1 MIEVYLLITGF
12 ICLALAGYQ
21 DFKTRKP
28 FIIMPALT
36 LIGLAVNPLLGAVI
50 AIFALFTLYG
60 LPNKVNEKFGKA
72 DIFLLGSFFLLLFF
86 AQSQLFGILIT
97 TTCLITLATIF
108 IYSKKKPNEMLP
120 FVGLFALSF
129 FISLGMIL
137 PVYLGMGL

>member
-50 AIFALFTLYG
+50 AIFC
-60 LPNKVNEKFGKA
+60 
-72 DIFLLGSFFLLLFF
+72 I
-86 AQSQLFGILIT
+86 
-97 TTCLITLATIF
+97 
-108 IYSKKKPNEMLP
+108 IYSIRI
-120 FVGLFALSF
+120 AQ
-129 FISLGMIL
+129 
-137 PVYLGMGL
+137 

>member
-1 MIEVYLLITGF
+1 
-12 ICLALAGYQ
+12 
-21 DFKTRKP
+21 
-28 FIIMPALT
+28 
-36 LIGLAVNPLLGAVI
+36 
-50 AIFALFTLYG
+50 
-60 LPNKVNEKFGKA
+60 
-72 DIFLLGSFFLLLFF
+72 LLLFF